1 MGHTGLVRP
10 LQKEKEYRF
19 NEAKLHT
26 KKVRNLLPWVPS
38 THPYCVLSY
47 LPNTKLH
54 TRGGPYVSSALKQV
68 SRQMARHLQCSS
80 AREEW
85 REAATP
91 EQYCMEGILNITR
104 WEKHAR
110 PTAMEEQ
117 LKLWLSADSSFSI
130 VHSSS
135 VQNQLGELRSQGI
148 KNVWGW
154 TLATK
159 PHRRHRKQLSITI
172 KLLNNSS
179 GLHKTPPFKGTTVA
193 PRKGKLSLC
202 LGRGTPFHKHLSSY

>member
-10 LQKEKEYRF
+10 LQREKEYRI

-54 TRGGPYVSSALKQV
+54 TRGGPYVSSDLKQV

-159 PHRRHRKQLSITI
+159 TTATQKTSETTVHHNKAVKQLFRITQDPTI
-172 KLLNNSS
+172 QRHNCSPKKRETLTMPWEGNTIS
-179 GLHKTPPFKGTTVA
+179 
-193 PRKGKLSLC
+193 
-202 LGRGTPFHKHLSSY
+202 